1 MRNTLI
7 IGLLLCLPVA
17 VLLASASLAV
27 LVGNLCR
34 RFSRSAGPGT
44 VLPDA
49 DRVAGRVTGH
59 RHPQVT
65 FGIRLGGHL
74 AAAPGTRARASSM
87 SWTYT

>member
-34 RFSRSAGPGT
+34 RSSQSHGRS
-44 VLPDA
+44 
-49 DRVAGRVTGH
+49 
-59 RHPQVT
+59 
-65 FGIRLGGHL
+65 
-74 AAAPGTRARASSM
+74 
-87 SWTYT
+87 